1 MRFLARVVVTDGG
14 SVTSENIRYVK
25 SVSGLSPLKYGWA
38 RFRSALPSQAVPQE
52 QMWRLGL
59 LSSLLSLRKEK
70 YRSQE
75 DTNRVESMIVSL
87 CTT

>member
-25 SVSGLSPLKYGWA
+25 SASGLSPLKYGGA
-38 RFRSALPSQAVPQE
+38 RFWSAIPSQAVPQE

-59 LSSLLSLRKEK
+59 LSSLLSLHKEK
-70 YRSQE
+70 YTSQE
-75 DTNRVESMIVSL
+75 DTNRMEFMIVSI